1 MAASARAISVR
12 CARLVGAA
20 HALVVVV
27 VKVRRALPRAVVLID
42 GPLGRVRSIRRRV
55 RAAHT

>member
-1 MAASARAISVR
+1 MVASARAISAR
-12 CARLVGAA
+12 CACLVGAA
-20 HALVVVV
+20 HALAVVVV
-27 VKVRRALPRAVVLID
+27 EIRRALPRAVVLID